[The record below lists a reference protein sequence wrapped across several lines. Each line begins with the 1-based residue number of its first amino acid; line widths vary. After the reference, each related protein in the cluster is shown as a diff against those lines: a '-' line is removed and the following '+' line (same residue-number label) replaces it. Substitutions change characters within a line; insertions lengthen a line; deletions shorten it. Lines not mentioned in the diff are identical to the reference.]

1 MENKEITILIE
12 GIRKLSQDAAQI
24 ADLLEQVKMPAEPA
38 PEPEPVAIP
47 APESAPD
54 KVYSLEEVRAILAD
68 KSRTGFR
75 AEVKALLTAH
85 GVRQLSEITDPKEL
99 AMLVKEAEV
108 IGNG

>member
-1 MENKEITILIE
+1 MENKEIKILIE

-24 ADLLEQVKMPAEPA
+24 ADLLERAKMSAEPTAEPEKAETPATEEA
-38 PEPEPVAIP
+38 PE
-47 APESAPD
+47 
-54 KVYSLEEVRAILAD
+54 KVYSLEDVRAILAD
-68 KSRTGFR
+68 KSRAGFR